1 MSVNPIYEKKFSV
14 SFKTAIPYTVGKI
27 KEYERTSIDKAKEVV
42 NHLKENHTVL
52 SVWIDTF
59 DENNNKTTVFHDCY
73 INAFGNI
80 IQN

>member
-1 MSVNPIYEKKFSV
+1 MRLYWVSAIVQNEEDKKPTLLAMSSGEPN
-14 SFKTAIPYTVGKI
+14 
-27 KEYERTSIDKAKEVV
+27 IDKAKEVV
-42 NHLKENHTVL
+42 NHLKENYTVL